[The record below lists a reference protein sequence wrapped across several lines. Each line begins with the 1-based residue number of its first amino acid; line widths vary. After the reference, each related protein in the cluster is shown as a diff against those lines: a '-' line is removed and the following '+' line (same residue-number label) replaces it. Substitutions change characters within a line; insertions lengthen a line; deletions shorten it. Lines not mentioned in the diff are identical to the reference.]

1 MYLYPTLMKFTMK
14 AAFVKDSSRVV
25 VEDVEKPIL
34 GTGDVLV
41 KMHAC
46 GICGSDLEKVFG
58 KYSQPSTRLG
68 HEPSGTIEKVGENV
82 TDFKKG
88 ARVFVHHHVP
98 CYSCHFCLHG
108 NETMCEKY
116 SETNLSPCGL
126 AEEFIVPQ
134 WNVNHGGILKI
145 PDSMSFEEAA
155 MIEPLACCIRAWNKF
170 SFQKG
175 DSTAIFGVGATGMMH
190 VMLSIIHEFNKIF
203 CIDINEFRL
212 EFAKKFNITDAIK
225 SSVPDIKQKILDQT
239 NNRGVDVAIVA
250 TGSLQALSS
259 AIDLVRKGG
268 TVVMFG
274 VPSKDAMINLN
285 MSIIYSKEITM
296 ISSYAASDSDTKAAL
311 ELIQSSK
318 IDVKK
323 LITHRYNIKDS
334 PKAFE
339 HAHHGVD
346 SMKIIITN

>member
-1 MYLYPTLMKFTMK
+1 MKFTMK

-88 ARVFVHHHVP
+88 DRVFVHHHVP

-225 SSVPDIKQKILDQT
+225 SSVPDVKQKILDQT
-239 NNRGVDVAIVA
+239 DNRGVDVAIVA

>member
-1 MYLYPTLMKFTMK
+1 MYLYPTIMKFTMK

-25 VEDVEKPIL
+25 VEDVEEPRL
-34 GTGDVLV
+34 GSGDVLV

-68 HEPSGTIEKVGENV
+68 HEPSGSIEKVGENV
-82 TDFKKG
+82 TGFKKG
-88 ARVFVHHHVP
+88 DRVFVHHHVP

-155 MIEPLACCIRAWNKF
+155 MIEPLACCLRAWNKF

-175 DSTAIFGVGATGMMH
+175 DSAAIFGVGATGMMH
-190 VMLSIIHEFNKIF
+190 VMLSIVHKFDKIF
-203 CIDINEFRL
+203 CIDVNEFRL

-225 SSVPDIKQKILDQT
+225 SSIPNIKQKLLDQT
-239 NNRGVDVAIVA
+239 DNRGVDVAIVA

-274 VPSKDAMINLN
+274 VPSRGAMINLN
-285 MSIIYSKEITM
+285 MSVIYSKEITM

-311 ELIQSSK
+311 ELIHSSK

-339 HAHHGVD
+339 HAHNGVD

>member
-1 MYLYPTLMKFTMK
+1 MKFTMK

-25 VEDVEKPIL
+25 VEDVEEPRL
-34 GTGDVLV
+34 GSGDVLV

-68 HEPSGTIEKVGENV
+68 HEPSGSIEKIGENV
-82 TDFKKG
+82 TGFKKG
-88 ARVFVHHHVP
+88 DRVFVHHHVP

-155 MIEPLACCIRAWNKF
+155 MIEPLACCLRAWNKF

-175 DSTAIFGVGATGMMH
+175 DSAAIFGVGATGMMH
-190 VMLSIIHEFNKIF
+190 VMLSIVHKFDKIF
-203 CIDINEFRL
+203 CIDVNEFRL

-225 SSVPDIKQKILDQT
+225 SSIPNIKQKLLDQT
-239 NNRGVDVAIVA
+239 DNRGVDVAIVA

-274 VPSKDAMINLN
+274 VPSRGAMINLN
-285 MSIIYSKEITM
+285 MSVIYSKEITM

-311 ELIQSSK
+311 ELIHSSK

-339 HAHHGVD
+339 HAHNGVD